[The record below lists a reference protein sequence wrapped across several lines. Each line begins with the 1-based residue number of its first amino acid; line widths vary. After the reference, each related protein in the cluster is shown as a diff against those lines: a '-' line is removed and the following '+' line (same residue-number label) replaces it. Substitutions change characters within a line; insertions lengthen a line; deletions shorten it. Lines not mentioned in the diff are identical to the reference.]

1 MGIYQ
6 KRKTIR
12 PDVPCVPCDGE
23 GRVEATCY
31 GVLGVAE
38 CEECRGTGEAQC
50 RDCCDAA
57 DMVVRGA
64 PYCRPCHADR
74 EAELVSVAADAAYD
88 RARDRELWP

>member
-6 KRKTIR
+6 RRKTIR

-50 RDCCDAA
+50 PDCGDAA
-57 DMVVRGA
+57 DTIEAGRVTCVLCVAERL
-64 PYCRPCHADR
+64 R
-74 EAELVSVAADAAYD
+74 EADDMRRNDNEANAYDAAGD
-88 RARDRELWP
+88 R